1 MQARLQASLLEWF
14 YVFDLRPKAFSRG
27 QSCQLSSLAI
37 VLSGGCRFRAMNT
50 FLFPGVVFMAGQ
62 LNVLPNGQDAL
73 GTLSPTT
80 FFFGPFYVNG
90 IANHFQ

>member
-1 MQARLQASLLEWF
+1 
-14 YVFDLRPKAFSRG
+14 
-27 QSCQLSSLAI
+27 
-37 VLSGGCRFRAMNT
+37 
-50 FLFPGVVFMAGQ
+50 MAGQ